1 MTIDAPLAL
10 FRDKVR
16 SEWIDY
22 NGHMNV
28 AYYVLAFD
36 WATDA
41 FLEFAGID
49 EDYRNVRGCSTFA
62 LHNNVTYLREL
73 HEGEPLRIATQLIGL
88 DEKRVHYFHTMY
100 RGASDGDSDEIAA
113 TVECL
118 SIHVD
123 LTARRVQPFPDDI
136 SASLGNIRD
145 AHAAMSAPAGLG
157 KVIQVGTAPAKD
169 T

>member
-1 MTIDAPLAL
+1 MSIDAPLAI

-16 SEWIDY
+16 PEWIDY

-41 FLEFAGID
+41 FLDFAGID
-49 EDYRNVRGCSTFA
+49 TDYRDTRGKSTFA
-62 LHNNVTYLREL
+62 LHNHVTYLREL
-73 HEGEPLRIATQLIGL
+73 HEGEPLRVTTQLIGL

-100 RGASDGDSDEIAA
+100 RGQDGGDIAA
-113 TVECL
+113 TIECL

-123 LTARRVQPFPDDI
+123 LTARKVEPFPDDI
-136 SASLGNIRD
+136 AARLGEIRD
-145 AHAAMSAPAGLG
+145 AHAALPAPEGLG
-157 KVIQVGTAPAKD
+157 KVIRVGAAAKSAKG
-169 T
+169 